1 MGDTIIVTE
10 DEPKPAKPAVIVVT
24 PEATPKVEKIVTE
37 KTTTPPDMDSS
48 ERTML

>member
-10 DEPKPAKPAVIVVT
+10 DEPKPAKPAVVVVT

-37 KTTTPPDMDSS
+37 KTTVTETKLD
-48 ERTML
+48 